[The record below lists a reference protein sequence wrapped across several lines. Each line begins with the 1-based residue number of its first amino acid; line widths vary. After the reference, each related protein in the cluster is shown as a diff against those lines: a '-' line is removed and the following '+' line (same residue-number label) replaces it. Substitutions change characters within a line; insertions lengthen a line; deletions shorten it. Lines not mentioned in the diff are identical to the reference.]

1 MKSFH
6 LVFGSTAIALSVGFT
21 LGSRAGVEPA
31 PAAHAASPAPNATAS
46 ATIAVPQ
53 ESSGTLTGLRQAG
66 DQPSPDFGQ
75 QPLIDGLPAGLQ
87 PWRDPNRP
95 DVIVLDEGYDDF
107 FLRTDRSSE
116 QRAPGPINLQRY
128 QFAFSK
134 WAFPTYLG
142 VPIALTP
149 EDLVAGKVDVAIVG
163 VPSDFN
169 VAGGQGW
176 AANQMRII
184 RTIDTANKGY
194 DRHVSVN
201 YMKELT
207 IVDYGNASQ
216 NMFQMGLS
224 LAEGAKVVGE
234 ILGAGA
240 TAVVVGGSHDTEAV
254 GHMAMVRQFGPKNYA
269 TVHFDAH
276 EDAYGVSLGTFV
288 HGGRARR
295 WAWEQGWI
303 KGEDLHSLGMRGP
316 YGDPEILAWQR
327 EVGERYHY
335 MAEFEED
342 GFDVAWAR
350 VLEEVKGKRLHISF
364 DVDAVDPSFVPG
376 VSNPDPGGFTAAQA
390 IRMVRELAIQNDVAI
405 IEFDEYSPIYDD
417 THYSTALVIDR
428 MMRAFL
434 AGKALR
440 KKGITDPNY
449 VDPEVLD
456 HGKRKR

>member
-1 MKSFH
+1 MSKVTSVKVGAVLILCFGVAVGYFAAKGDLFSLDKAWGQETGDGSVSQDSSKS
-6 LVFGSTAIALSVGFT
+6 
-21 LGSRAGVEPA
+21 
-31 PAAHAASPAPNATAS
+31 
-46 ATIAVPQ
+46 
-53 ESSGTLTGLRQAG
+53 LTGMRQDG
-66 DQPSPDFGQ
+66 DPASPDFDA
-75 QPLIDGLPAGLQ
+75 QPMIDGLPAGLQ
-87 PWRDPNRP
+87 PWRDPDRP

-107 FLRTDRSSE
+107 FVRTDRSDE
-116 QRAPGPINLQRY
+116 KREPGPINVQRY
-128 QFAFSK
+128 EFAFSK

-149 EDLVAGKVDVAIVG
+149 EDLKAGEVDVAIVG

-176 AANQMRII
+176 AANQLRII

-201 YMKELT
+201 YIKELN

-234 ILGAGA
+234 ILDAGA
-240 TAVVVGGSHDTEAV
+240 TAIVVGGSHDTEAV
-254 GHMAMVRQFGPKNYA
+254 GHMAMVNQFGPKNYA

-295 WAWEQGWI
+295 WAWENGWI
-303 KGEDLHSLGMRGP
+303 KGEDMHSIGMRGP
-316 YGDPEILAWQR
+316 YGSPEILSWQR
-327 EVGERYHY
+327 LVGEQYHY
-335 MAEFEED
+335 MAEFEEE
-342 GFDVAWAR
+342 GFDVVWQR
-350 VLEEVKGKRLHISF
+350 ILDEVKGKRLHISF
-364 DVDAVDPSFVPG
+364 DCDAIDPSFVPG

-390 IRMVRELAIQNDVAI
+390 IRMVRELAIQNEVAI

-417 THYSTALVIDR
+417 KHYNTALVIDR

-434 AGKALR
+434 GGKALR
-440 KKGITDPNY
+440 DKKGITDPHF
-449 VDPEVLD
+449 VDDEVLD
-456 HGKRKR
+456 HGRRND

>member
-1 MKSFH
+1 MPSNISYLAAL
-6 LVFGSTAIALSVGFT
+6 LVLLATVS
-21 LGSRAGVEPA
+21 
-31 PAAHAASPAPNATAS
+31 HAQDPESPNFDEQP
-46 ATIAVPQ
+46 TID
-53 ESSGTLTGLRQAG
+53 R
-66 DQPSPDFGQ
+66 
-75 QPLIDGLPAGLQ
+75 LPAGLQ

-95 DVIVLDEGYDDF
+95 DVIKLDEGYDDF
-107 FLRTDRSSE
+107 FHRTDRSNE
-116 QRAPGPINLQRY
+116 QRKPGPINLQRY

-149 EDLVAGKVDVAIVG
+149 EDLKAGEVDVAIVG

-176 AANQMRII
+176 AANQLRII

-234 ILGAGA
+234 ILDAGA
-240 TAVVVGGSHDTEAV
+240 TAIVVGGSHDTEAV
-254 GHMAMVRQFGPKNYA
+254 GHMAMAKHFGPKNYA

-276 EDAYGVSLGTFV
+276 EDAYGTSLGTFT

-295 WAWEQGWI
+295 WAWENGWI
-303 KGEDLHSLGMRGP
+303 KGEDLHSVGMRGV
-316 YGDPEILAWQR
+316 YGSPEILAWQR
-327 EVGERYHY
+327 KVGERYHY
-335 MAEFEED
+335 MAEFETD
-342 GFDVAWAR
+342 GFDEVWAR

-364 DVDAVDPSFVPG
+364 DVDAVDPSYVPG

-390 IRMVRELAIQNDVAI
+390 IRMVRELAIQNEVAI

-417 THYSTALVIDR
+417 KHYSTALVIDR

-434 AGKALR
+434 GGKALR
-440 KKGITDPNY
+440 KKGITDPNH

-456 HGKRKR
+456 HGHRGG